1 VTNYARDFAAIRA
14 IAGNPTMTCVRPRTG
29 WTSVVPAGYAYDLAY
44 DRYVDGSDTAWDE
57 TSVTLPSDSVDI
69 IPMDGQTLLDLIQG
83 GMITVGDRVVHILAA
98 DYTTV
103 NNAAWI
109 VLDSLNYDKVEMTP
123 FPASVPLWYIV
134 NLRKR

>member
-1 VTNYARDFAAIRA
+1 VNYARDFATVHAMI
-14 IAGNPTMTCVRPRTG
+14 GGPTMTCIKPRTD
-29 WTSVVPAGYAYDLAY
+29 WTNVPAGYAYDAGY
-44 DRYVDGSDTAWDE
+44 DRYVNAGGSVWDE
-57 TSVTLPSDSVDI
+57 TSVTLESDSVDI

-83 GMITVGDRVVHILAA
+83 GMITVGDRAVHILAA

-123 FPASVPLWYIV
+123 FPASVPMWYIV